1 MKIQIGVITMEHT
14 ANLKMDLKE
23 VKIIRVLLEVEINNN
38 KLKIDSLNIL
48 EYNELLKKLLK
59 KIQLGEI
66 NILEDSLGG

>member
-1 MKIQIGVITMEHT
+1 MKIQIEVITMEYT

-23 VKIIRVLLEVEINNN
+23 VKIIRALLEVEISNN
-38 KLKIDSLNIL
+38 KLTIDSLNIL